1 MNVIFSVITI
11 ISLTVLTIKSPSE
24 VLPTLSLGIEKA
36 TTLSVKLFS
45 VYALWLGVFELI
57 KSGGISRLL
66 AKILKKPIKLIFGNV
81 DKKVQECL
89 CMNISSNLLGLGGVA
104 TPMGIEA
111 QRLLEKS
118 NNTYAQNMLF
128 VVASS
133 SLQLLP
139 ITVIGLRGELGSVS
153 PNDVILT
160 TLFSTLVSTMTGIL
174 LVKVFCK
181 K

>member
-1 MNVIFSVITI
+1 MNLVFSIITI
-11 ISLTVLTIKSPSE
+11 LSLILLTIYNPSS
-24 VLPTLSLGIEKA
+24 VLSALSSGVEKA

-57 KSGGISRLL
+57 KSSGIGRLL
-66 AKILKKPIKLIFGNV
+66 EKILKKPIKLIFGSV
-81 DKKVQECL
+81 DKKAEECL
-89 CMNISSNLLGLGGVA
+89 CMNISSNLLGLGGAA

-111 QRLLEKS
+111 ERLLEKS
-118 NNTYAQNMLF
+118 KNAYAQNMLF

-139 ITVIGLRGELGSVS
+139 ITVVGLRGELGSSS

-160 TLFSTLVSTMTGIL
+160 TLLSTLVSTVTGIL

>member
-1 MNVIFSVITI
+1 MNLVFSVITI
-11 ISLTVLTIKSPSE
+11 LSLIVLTIYNPSS
-24 VLPTLSLGIEKA
+24 VLQALSSGIEKA

-45 VYALWLGVFELI
+45 VYALWLGVFELV
-57 KSGGISRLL
+57 KSCGISRLL

-81 DKKVQECL
+81 DKNTEECL

-111 QRLLEKS
+111 ERLLEKS
-118 NNTYAQNMLF
+118 ENSYAQNMLF

-139 ITVIGLRGELGSVS
+139 ITVIGLRSELGSSS

-160 TLFSTLVSTMTGIL
+160 TLLSTLVSTVTGIL

>member
-1 MNVIFSVITI
+1 MNVIFSIITI
-11 ISLTVLTIKSPSE
+11 ISLSLLTIKSPSE
-24 VLPTLSLGIEKA
+24 VLPALSLGVEKA
-36 TTLSVKLFS
+36 TTLSLKLFS

-81 DKKVQECL
+81 DKQVQESL
-89 CMNISSNLLGLGGVA
+89 CMNISSNLLGLGGVG

-139 ITVIGLRGELGSVS
+139 ITVIGLRAELGSVT

-160 TLFSTLVSTMTGIL
+160 TLLSTLVSTVTGIL